1 MVFLRAIGRASRVPQ
16 LLSRAVFDA
25 ADGVTLADVITWRKT
40 MKRLSTMA
48 AALLVAG
55 TISAC
60 NRAPDPGEQVRDA
73 LKTANI
79 DDVNVNYDRD
89 SKAIHLKGSVESA
102 AVKQRA
108 EQVATTAVG
117 TTGNI
122 LNELTVEG
130 TTGEKVADDLDG
142 KIRTQL
148 NDMVDADAILKDR
161 DVNFDVNNGA
171 VEIKGSVASPAEK
184 DQVGKMVRNVQGVKD
199 MANGLEVRPDEYK
212 GKKPVAATRKPA
224 ATTTNK

>member
-1 MVFLRAIGRASRVPQ
+1 
-16 LLSRAVFDA
+16 
-25 ADGVTLADVITWRKT
+25 
-40 MKRLSTMA
+40 MKRLSTIA

-55 TISAC
+55 GLTAC
-60 NRAPDPGEQVRDA
+60 NTAPDPGDQVRDA
-73 LKTANI
+73 LKAAAI

-89 SKAIHLKGSVESA
+89 SKAIHLRGSVESA
-102 AVKQRA
+102 AIKQRA
-108 EQVATTAVG
+108 EQVATKAVG
-117 TTGNI
+117 TSGNV

-171 VEIKGSVASPAEK
+171 VEIKGTVASAAEK
-184 DQVGKMVRNVQGVKD
+184 DQVGKMVRGVQGVKD

-212 GKKPVAATRKPA
+212 GKKP
-224 ATTTNK
+224 ATTTNR

>member
-1 MVFLRAIGRASRVPQ
+1 
-16 LLSRAVFDA
+16 
-25 ADGVTLADVITWRKT
+25 

-60 NRAPDPGEQVRDA
+60 NKAPDPGEQVRDA

-148 NDMVDADAILKDR
+148 NDMVDADAVLKDR